1 MLQLQVTQLNR
12 KKTQKKPRVSLDC
25 TETLR
30 LATPYVLT
38 EDGAGGAGS
47 PF

>member
-12 KKTQKKPRVSLDC
+12 KKTPRVSLDY